1 MYLLRLE
8 HAEGP
13 DNVLIEDW
21 ESVVQAIDI
30 ARRTNVGYYL
40 TWRGV
45 PVHLPAHLACPPP
58 LSVLIAQGTAPDP
71 SMT

>member
-1 MYLLRLE
+1 MYTLTID
-8 HAEGP
+8 HAEGRQ
-13 DNVLIEDW
+13 NALIEDW

-40 TWRGV
+40 TWRGL